1 MAKIL
6 FFGRLSD
13 VGSAMD
19 IALPPG
25 VATTADLTLW
35 LGESDAAL
43 KDALDSPGVFIAVNK
58 EIVRQDTHLTDAD
71 EIAYMSALSGG

>member
-13 VGSAMD
+13 VGSEMNID
-19 IALPPG
+19 LPAR
-25 VATTADLTLW
+25 VSTTADLTLY
-35 LGESDAAL
+35 LGSLDAAL

-58 EIVRQDTHLTDAD
+58 EIVRQDTHITDVD

>member
-6 FFGRLSD
+6 FFGKLSD
-13 VGSAMD
+13 ASSAIDML
-19 IALPPG
+19 LPAG
-25 VATTADLTLW
+25 VTNTDDLTAHL
-35 LGESDAAL
+35 SAQNAAL

-58 EIVRQDTHLTDAD
+58 EIVRETTAITDDD